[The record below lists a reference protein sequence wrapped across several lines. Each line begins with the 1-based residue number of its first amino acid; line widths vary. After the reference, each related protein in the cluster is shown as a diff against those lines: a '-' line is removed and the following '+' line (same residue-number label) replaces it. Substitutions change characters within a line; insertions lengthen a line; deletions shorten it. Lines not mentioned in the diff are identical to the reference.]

1 MDITLILS
9 LDDAATVIASG
20 EKHTA
25 ENSADLVTLQSE
37 IARDVSQ
44 ELKVRL
50 SGDDRQK
57 LAKNYTSNAEAY
69 RLYLQAD
76 TFGTSGP
83 RRTSRKA
90 SNILTRRSLS
100 IRTSRSVTRASPTR
114 YSALSFN
121 TFNPIRPCGS
131 VAEGQRGRHFARW
144 RSTTSLPRHTRR
156 SGL

>member
-1 MDITLILS
+1 
-9 LDDAATVIASG
+9 
-20 EKHTA
+20 
-25 ENSADLVTLQSE
+25 VTLQSE

-50 SGDDRQK
+50 SGDDRQR

-69 RLYLQAD
+69 RLYLQGD

-90 SNILTRRSLS
+90 SNILNQAIALDPDFALGYTGIADS
-100 IRTSRSVTRASPTR
+100 

-121 TFNPIRPCGS
+121 TFNPIRPADLWPK
-131 VAEGQRGRHFARW
+131 VKEAALRALEIDNE
-144 RSTTSLPRHTRR
+144 LPRHTRR